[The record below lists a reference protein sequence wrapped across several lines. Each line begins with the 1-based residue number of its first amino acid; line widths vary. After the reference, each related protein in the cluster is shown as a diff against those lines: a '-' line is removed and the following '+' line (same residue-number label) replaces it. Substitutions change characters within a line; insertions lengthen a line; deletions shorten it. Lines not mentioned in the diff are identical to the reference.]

1 MKLPLRPAIDQI
13 KTFSRT
19 FVERPRFAMV
29 IAIVLSMAGTMAI
42 FNLPVTKGLSA
53 GTKVVVAGTRKL
65 VSGMKV
71 EFAEATK
78 TEENAADYKPFK
90 L

>member
-1 MKLPLRPAIDQI
+1 
-13 KTFSRT
+13 
-19 FVERPRFAMV
+19 
-29 IAIVLSMAGTMAI
+29 
-42 FNLPVTKGLSA
+42 
-53 GTKVVVAGTRKL
+53 

-78 TEENAADYKPFK
+78 TEENAADYKPFE

>member
-1 MKLPLRPAIDQI
+1 METLPAHEG
-13 KTFSRT
+13 
-19 FVERPRFAMV
+19 FV
-29 IAIVLSMAGTMAI
+29 
-42 FNLPVTKGLSA
+42 PVTKGLSA

>member
-1 MKLPLRPAIDQI
+1 VLKDDGTVEAVPVETLPAHDG
-13 KTFSRT
+13 
-19 FVERPRFAMV
+19 FV
-29 IAIVLSMAGTMAI
+29 
-42 FNLPVTKGLSA
+42 PVTKGLSA